1 VSRAD
6 DLTTTSYAVLGL
18 LALRD
23 WSTYELAQQMQRSMR
38 LWWPRAASRV
48 YEEPKRL
55 VRLGLATRTRERTGR
70 RPRTVYGIT
79 DDGRAALRAWLREPS
94 GSFRLEF
101 EGMLKVFFGDQVDKP
116 SVLASIAAIRDAAR
130 AERDD
135 GRPIYDDFA
144 TTGGPFPDRLHIIAL
159 VTDFYER
166 FIDAL
171 LDWADHAEAEVASWR
186 STTAAPDRRAVFEER
201 AQRGVGG

>member
-1 VSRAD
+1 VSRPAG
-6 DLTTTSYAVLGL
+6 LTTTSYAVLGL

-55 VRLGLATRTRERTGR
+55 VRLGLATRRREPTGR

-79 DDGRAALRAWLREPS
+79 DDGRAVLRGWLTEPS

-101 EGMLKVFFGDQVDKP
+101 EGMLKVFFGDQSDKAA
-116 SVLASIAAIRDAAR
+116 VLASIAAVRAAAR
-130 AERDD
+130 ADQTD
-135 GRPIYDDFA
+135 GLAVYEDYG
-144 TTGGPFPDRLHIIAL
+144 TTGGPFPERLHIIAL
-159 VTDFYER
+159 VTDFYDR
-166 FIDAL
+166 FLTAIV
-171 LDWADHAEAEVASWR
+171 DWADAAEVEVGRWP
-186 STTAAPDRRAVFEER
+186 STTDGPERRGVFEER
-201 AQRGVGG
+201 VRNGVRG